1 MYLPNSIYERAPHYW
16 LLIGLLLVI
25 LGVYLGIQMNSKFL
39 VVGVLLGL
47 ASCAWGLRVLLRR
60 SRRPGEVDVAS
71 STVSSD

>member
-16 LLIGLLLVI
+16 LLTGLLLVI

-71 STVSSD
+71 SPVSSD

>member
-71 STVSSD
+71 SPVSPD

>member
-1 MYLPNSIYERAPHYW
+1 MYLPNSVYERAPHYW

-25 LGVYLGIQMNSKFL
+25 LGVYLGIEMNSKFL

-47 ASCAWGLRVLLRR
+47 ASCAWGVRVFMRR

-71 STVSSD
+71 PTASSD

>member
-1 MYLPNSIYERAPHYW
+1 MYLPNSVYERAPHYW

-25 LGVYLGIQMNSKFL
+25 LGVYLGIEMNSKFL

-47 ASCAWGLRVLLRR
+47 ASCAWGVRVFMRR

-71 STVSSD
+71 PTVSSD

>member
-1 MYLPNSIYERAPHYW
+1 MYLPNSFYERAPHYW
-16 LLIGLLLVI
+16 LLIGLLLVM

-71 STVSSD
+71 SPVSSD

>member
-16 LLIGLLLVI
+16 LLIGLLLVM

-71 STVSSD
+71 SPVSSD

>member
-71 STVSSD
+71 SPVSSD